1 MEQLL
6 FFICFN
12 NLLTFISP
20 LGVNGA
26 FKNLFIGRIFQIG
39 IDIILVLLSLYINM
53 EVLLLCKN
61 QTQCSDF
68 SYTQNENFC
77 S

>member
-6 FFICFN
+6 FFIFN

-26 FKNLFIGRIFQIG
+26 FKNLFIGSTFQTG
-39 IDIILVLLSLYINM
+39 IDSILVLLSSYINM
-53 EVLLLCKN
+53 EVLLCKN
-61 QTQCSDF
+61 CTQCSDF
-68 SYTQNENFC
+68 SHTQN
-77 S
+77 